1 MIRIRQGNDLTLKWD
16 IYRYNDGL
24 ISENPTGSIA
34 EDLTNA
40 LNIVV
45 SLGVYGKGI
54 VATLSEVTVDVNL
67 LTIQVPKEDTPIT
80 GKYYVILDY
89 DKTNIDLADSLQHY
103 RLDSYA
109 FDLVLWNAS
118 ADNITDIA
126 ISSQLVAGVDGIN
139 GKSAYE
145 LAVYYEG
152 FTGTVEEYL
161 IYLRQPATDAKTEVD
176 AALADY
182 EELKSELETG
192 EENRISNEQARVTS
206 ESGRVSAEAAR
217 VSAESGRTTSE
228 QARVNSEQARVT
240 AETTRSNNETTRSN
254 NEATRITNETARGS
268 AETSRVSAE
277 SGRVTNE
284 TTRGTN
290 ETARTNAEAAR
301 ITAETARNTAENTR
315 GTNESNRVTAE
326 NARVT
331 AETTRGTNETAR
343 IAAEAS
349 RVTAEQA
356 RETFIGTVSGRIV
369 TLESTSNTH
378 TSQITELERKAAI
391 LYGAEF
397 TRGLDPAMTRWI
409 GDAAYQSNHFILD
422 MFKVAKVK
430 DGAVTGYLNQTNWLL
445 MEDGTASNII
455 IDGTIVTDDGSDI
468 MLVNSSSFYAILGGT
483 NEVYERRI
491 VGKAPFMYDGD
502 VSEEIPA
509 HGVCVDF
516 SVIKSGKQRCI
527 RDNTLVGTGGA
538 GINLNYLAD
547 GLGCIA
553 SNVSRFNY
561 ELYARAKNVDTSKN
575 IPYCN
580 NFWLD
585 IDVWHTLLC
594 IKFKTKD
601 YHNNS
606 ICGKAISSN
615 DATPTVANW
624 GTQTGVRVT
633 NTGGTYSYYQISS
646 SRFSSG
652 SGVAAVT
659 FWILLNNN
667 RPLLKMLE
675 AQLALSYA
683 KANNIAANTDFVYDG
698 ATYSY
703 VDIAGHSGL
712 SAGEM
717 TARVR
722 KTVTVSFTGYDVI
735 NAVAVTDMPITYLL
749 ESVIIKGRQAG
760 WGHLYRWNSGLDC
773 TTDNTNYTFY
783 QTTDLSKITTDTD
796 VAEKSAGENFAFETE
811 YDKIGSLANGES
823 WTLRAHNNSLFPK
836 TIGGGLHTAECFY
849 SYRTGT
855 GTAGK
860 KARKGVYFGA
870 VAFYGSA
877 SLRICSAYGAPS
889 SASTYVA
896 GGFRVAL

>member
-1 MIRIRQGNDLTLKWD
+1 MADYTRFKLRGDVKADWLNA
-16 IYRYNDGL
+16 
-24 ISENPTGSIA
+24 NPV
-34 EDLTNA
+34 LA
-40 LNIVV
+40 LN
-45 SLGVYGKGI
+45 
-54 VATLSEVTVDVNL
+54 E
-67 LTIQVPKEDTPIT
+67 
-80 GKYYVILDY
+80 
-89 DKTNIDLADSLQHY
+89 
-103 RLDSYA
+103 
-109 FDLVLWNAS
+109 
-118 ADNITDIA
+118 
-126 ISSQLVAGVDGIN
+126 
-139 GKSAYE
+139 
-145 LAVYYEG
+145 
-152 FTGTVEEYL
+152 
-161 IYLRQPATDAKTEVD
+161 PA
-176 AALADY
+176 
-182 EELKSELETG
+182 LETDTKRFKIGDGVSTYSALPYGRNTG
-192 EENRISNEQARVTS
+192 EY
-206 ESGRVSAEAAR
+206 SGFYNVSALFPLASGYYTHETAIAAIPTAERSKGVIITYATADRVWYTERFIDDDINDWYVSSNWGEMPSLEAMAIIAQ
-217 VSAESGRTTSE
+217 AESVRQS
-228 QARVNSEQARVT
+228 
-240 AETTRSNNETTRSN
+240 
-254 NEATRITNETARGS
+254 NEATRITNETARGN

-277 SGRVTNE
+277 SQRVTNE

-290 ETARTNAEAAR
+290 ETARANAEAAR
-301 ITAETARNTAENTR
+301 VTAETARNTAENTR
-315 GTNESNRVTAE
+315 NTKENTRIASETA
-326 NARVT
+326 RTT

-391 LYGAEF
+391 LYGVEF

-409 GDAAYQSNHFILD
+409 GDAAYKSNHFILD

-430 DGAVTGYLNQTNWLL
+430 DGVVTGYLNQTNWLL
-445 MEDGTASNII
+445 MEDGSASNII
-455 IDGTIVTDDGSDI
+455 IDGTTITDDGSDI
-468 MLVNSSSFYAILGGT
+468 MLVNPSSFYAILGGT
-483 NEVYERRI
+483 NDTYERRL
-491 VGKAPFMYDGD
+491 VGKVPFMYDGD
-502 VSEEIPA
+502 VAIEIPA

-527 RDNTLVGTGGA
+527 RDNTLVGTGGT
-538 GINLNYLAD
+538 GVNISYLAN
-547 GLGCIA
+547 GLGCIT
-553 SNVSRFNY
+553 SNLSRFVY
-561 ELYARAKNVDTSKN
+561 EADARAKNANTALN
-575 IPYCN
+575 TPYCN

-585 IDVWHTLLC
+585 IYVWHTLLC

-659 FWILLNNN
+659 FWVLLNNN

-683 KANNIAANTDFVYDG
+683 KANSIAANTDFVYDD

-722 KTVTVSFTGYDVI
+722 KTVIVSFTGYDVT

-773 TTDNTNYTFY
+773 TTDNANYTFY

-796 VAEKSAGENFAFETE
+796 VTEKSVGKNFAFETA
-811 YDKIGSLANGES
+811 YDKVGSLPKGDS

-855 GTAGK
+855 ATAGQ

-870 VAFYGSA
+870 YASLGFA
-877 SLRICSAYGAPS
+877 SLRDCYATNAPS
-889 SASTYVA
+889 FANTNIA